1 MTGGPHWGLLLL
13 VCLRFCLLVFVFVL
27 VAVDLGGGNGGRQWF
42 CLLLLLLLFWGS
54 IVVVVVESSSL
65 SFRCCCCNITL
76 KSFQPLV
83 LLTNDSE
90 RKCLRIVVV
99 AVAL

>member
-1 MTGGPHWGLLLL
+1 ML

-27 VAVDLGGGNGGRQWF
+27 VAVDLGGGNGGRQWL
-42 CLLLLLLLFWGS
+42 CLLLLLLLLLFWGS

>member
-1 MTGGPHWGLLLL
+1 ML

-27 VAVDLGGGNGGRQWF
+27 VAVDLGGGNGGRQWC
-42 CLLLLLLLFWGS
+42 CLLLFLLFWGS
-54 IVVVVVESSSL
+54 IVVVESSSL
-65 SFRCCCCNITL
+65 LFRCCCFYITL